1 METRA
6 MAVGGDKVLDSAAK
20 AAAPSTHSTKRSNAV
35 IILERDGSL
44 VRCGPKPHP
53 PEPTSGY
60 VELSASA
67 VQQQQTLIDRVLNF
81 AFDTLGL
88 TTLELKVR
96 EQE

>member
-1 METRA
+1 METQA
-6 MAVGGDKVLDSAAK
+6 MAVGGDKVLDGAAR
-20 AAAPSTHSTKRSNAV
+20 AAEPRTHSTKRSNAV

-67 VQQQQTLIDRVLNF
+67 VQQQTLIDRVLNF

-96 EQE
+96 EQD

>member
-1 METRA
+1 M
-6 MAVGGDKVLDSAAK
+6 MVGTTKMLDDAALM
-20 AAAPSTHSTKRSNAV
+20 AAPSTHSTTRSNAV

-44 VRCGPKPHP
+44 VRCGPKAHP

-60 VELSASA
+60 VELSVSA
-67 VQQQQTLIDRVLNF
+67 VQQQHNLIDRVLNF

-96 EQE
+96 EPES

>member
-6 MAVGGDKVLDSAAK
+6 MAVGGSTVQGNAAG
-20 AAAPSTHSTKRSNAV
+20 AAAPSTLSTMRSNAV

-60 VELSASA
+60 VELSANA
-67 VQQQQTLIDRVLNF
+67 VQQQHTLIDRVLNF

-96 EQE
+96 EQD

>member
-1 METRA
+1 M
-6 MAVGGDKVLDSAAK
+6 
-20 AAAPSTHSTKRSNAV
+20 

-53 PEPTSGY
+53 CQPTSGY

-67 VQQQQTLIDRVLNF
+67 VEQQQSLIDRVLNF

-88 TTLELKVR
+88 TTLELKVH
-96 EQE
+96 EKD